1 MATVLVQQQAL
12 HHSTPPPSPIPS
24 ALTVNRRS
32 SPIPNRHIPV
42 CPTGPIPAPQ
52 PTSAPRSSSDQ
63 PSSLLSPPDEK
74 MRIGRTTSP
83 AVYAIDGAKLA
94 AAIAH
99 QASQPLPDPSL
110 MFPWLHGLHQDNH
123 LQLGFFSS
131 RRRHARRTPK
141 CWRGITVVKLGG
153 DLTKSRIKGAV
164 SAHEVLAPSCRFLMA
179 DPPEGFSVRNFQIQ
193 TAKLAAMSDIVIY
206 AEDNNSHTGLV
217 ELANQFAKAQQAWRM
232 KMDPM
237 QERPTYNTFILADK
251 FTNVAEK
258 HPEIIAIDSSGQPT
272 GRTMDFGNFKPCY
285 ALKFMLTKL
294 VVQWE
299 RLEMTTMSRAS
310 EISSNLWLGPT
321 PDYFHTTVALELAKE
336 DGYDLLIETCDMAN
350 IPGPRFLAMLDKQ
363 IESGPQR
370 LEFPSSG
377 SLLLPSGNTREVEDI
392 VNTIRWIYYLAHPD
406 NSSEELETDGDVDG
420 DVAITKSSGK
430 PRKILIHCAD
440 GYTESSLL
448 AVAYF
453 MFAEGVPA
461 HEAWLRLH
469 CNKKRN
475 FFAYPTDVA
484 FLSHIQGRLLQESP
498 ATQSMD
504 LSEISDPNW
513 FHHMDGSFPSRILPY
528 LYLGNLTHANNPEL
542 LWELGIKRVLSI
554 GEAVNWTDADR
565 ANWGADNLMYID
577 NVQDNGIDPL
587 CQEYDR
593 CLEFIEKGNE
603 QGMATLVHCR
613 VGVSRSASIC
623 IAEVMA
629 SKGLSFPRAYCFV
642 RARRLNVIIQPHLRF
657 VYELLQWE
665 EYQMKK
671 RGEAVKRELEW
682 GTVARE
688 IALLNKP
695 YSRH

>member
-1 MATVLVQQQAL
+1 
-12 HHSTPPPSPIPS
+12 
-24 ALTVNRRS
+24 
-32 SPIPNRHIPV
+32 
-42 CPTGPIPAPQ
+42 
-52 PTSAPRSSSDQ
+52 
-63 PSSLLSPPDEK
+63 
-74 MRIGRTTSP
+74 MRIGRPSSP

-99 QASQPLPDPSL
+99 QASQPLPDASL
-110 MFPWLHGLHQDNH
+110 MFPWLHGLHRDNH

-131 RRRHARRTPK
+131 RKRHARHTPK
-141 CWRGITVVKLGG
+141 CWRGLTVVKLGD
-153 DLTKSRIKGAV
+153 DLSKSRIKGAV
-164 SAHEVLAPSCRFLMA
+164 SAHEVLAPSSHFLMA

-206 AEDNNSHTGLV
+206 AEDDDSHSGLV
-217 ELANQFAKAQQAWRM
+217 ELANQFAKAQRLWRT
-232 KMDPM
+232 KMDPLE
-237 QERPTYNTFILADK
+237 ERPTYNTFILADK
-251 FTNVAEK
+251 FSNIAEK
-258 HPEIIAIDSSGQPT
+258 HPEIIAIDANGHPT
-272 GRTMDFGNFKPCY
+272 GQTMDF
-285 ALKFMLTKL
+285 
-294 VVQWE
+294 VQWE
-299 RLEMTTMSRAS
+299 RLEMSTMSRAS
-310 EISSNLWLGPT
+310 EISSNVWLGCT
-321 PDYFHTTVALELAKE
+321 PDYFHTGTLESPKE
-336 DGYDLLIETCDMAN
+336 EGYDLLIETCDMAN

-377 SLLLPSGNTREVEDI
+377 SLVLPSGNTREVEDI
-392 VNTIRWIYYLAHPD
+392 VNTIRWIYYLAHPET
-406 NSSEELETDGDVDG
+406 SSEELETDGDV
-420 DVAITKSSGK
+420 AMTKSSGK

-461 HEAWLRLH
+461 HEAWLRMH
-469 CNKKRN
+469 CDKKRN

-498 ATQSMD
+498 ATQSTD
-504 LSEISDPNW
+504 LSEIGDPHW
-513 FHHMDGSFPSRILPY
+513 FHNMDGSFPSRVLPY
-528 LYLGNLTHANNPEL
+528 LYLGNLNHANNPEL

-554 GEAVNWTDADR
+554 GEPVNWTDTDR
-565 ANWGADNLMYID
+565 ANWGPDNLMYID

-587 CQEYDR
+587 CQEYGR
-593 CLEFIEKGNE
+593 CLEFIE
-603 QGMATLVHCR
+603 QGKRHGTATLVHCR

-629 SKGLSFPRAYCFV
+629 SKNLSFPRAYCFV

-665 EYQMKK
+665 EHQMKK
-671 RGEAVKRELEW
+671 RGQPIKRELEW
-682 GTVARE
+682 DTVARE

-695 YSRH
+695 YSRN

>member
-32 SPIPNRHIPV
+32 SPIPNKHIPI
-42 CPTGPIPAPQ
+42 CPTGPSPPSPSLQSIIAPNDG
-52 PTSAPRSSSDQ
+52 T
-63 PSSLLSPPDEK
+63 SSLLSPPDES
-74 MRIGRTTSP
+74 MRIGRPTSP
-83 AVYAIDGAKLA
+83 AVYAIDGVRLA

-99 QASQPLPDPSL
+99 AASQPLPDANL

-131 RRRHARRTPK
+131 RKRHARRTPK

-153 DLTKSRIKGAV
+153 DLSKARIKGAV
-164 SAHEVLAPSCRFLMA
+164 AVNEVLAPSSRFLLA

-206 AEDNNSHTGLV
+206 AEDDGCQKELV
-217 ELANQFAKAQQAWRM
+217 DLANQFAMAQQAWRL
-232 KMDPM
+232 KMDPL
-237 QERPTYNTFILADK
+237 QERPTYNTFILADR
-251 FTNVAEK
+251 FSDVAANQ
-258 HPEIIAIDSSGQPT
+258 PELIAIDAKGQLT
-272 GRTMDFGNFKPCY
+272 GRTMDF
-285 ALKFMLTKL
+285 
-294 VVQWE
+294 VQWE
-299 RLEMTTMSRAS
+299 RLEMATMSRAS
-310 EISSNLWLGPT
+310 EISSNVWLGNT
-321 PDYFHTTVALELAKE
+321 PDYFHLSRTSREET
-336 DGYDLLIETCDMAN
+336 YDLLIEASDMAN
-350 IPGPRFLAMLDKQ
+350 IPGPRYLAMLDKQ
-363 IESGPQR
+363 LENGPQR
-370 LEFPSSG
+370 MEFPSSG
-377 SLLLPSGNTREVEDI
+377 SLLLPSGNTREAEDI
-392 VNTIRWIYYLAHPD
+392 VNTIRWIYYLAHPEPQT
-406 NSSEELETDGDVDG
+406 EELDCDGDTPM
-420 DVAITKSSGK
+420 ITQRGKS
-430 PRKILIHCAD
+430 RKVLIHCAD

-469 CNKKRN
+469 REKKRN

-484 FLSHIQGRLLQESP
+484 FLCHIQGRLLQESP
-498 ATQSMD
+498 AVQSPD
-504 LSEISDPNW
+504 LSKALDPAW
-513 FHHMDGSFPSRILPY
+513 FHAIDGSFPSRILPY

-554 GEAVNWTDADR
+554 GEAVNWTETDR
-565 ANWGADNLMYID
+565 ASWGVENMMYID

-587 CQEYDR
+587 CQEFDR
-593 CLEFIEKGNE
+593 CLEFIEKGKRD
-603 QGMATLVHCR
+603 GTATLVHCR

-629 SKGLSFPRAYCFV
+629 SKQLSFSRAYCFV

-665 EYQMKK
+665 EHQMKK
-671 RGEAVKRELEW
+671 RGQPIKRELEW
-682 GTVARE
+682 QHVTRE

-695 YSRH
+695 YSRN

>member
-32 SPIPNRHIPV
+32 SPIPNKHIPI
-42 CPTGPIPAPQ
+42 CPTGPSPPSPSLQSIIAPNDG
-52 PTSAPRSSSDQ
+52 T
-63 PSSLLSPPDEK
+63 SSLLSPPDES
-74 MRIGRTTSP
+74 MRIGRPTSP
-83 AVYAIDGAKLA
+83 AVYAIDGVRLA

-99 QASQPLPDPSL
+99 AASQPLPDANL

-131 RRRHARRTPK
+131 RKRHARRTPK

-153 DLTKSRIKGAV
+153 DLSKARIKGAV
-164 SAHEVLAPSCRFLMA
+164 AVNEVLAPSSRFLLA

-206 AEDNNSHTGLV
+206 AEDDGCQKELV
-217 ELANQFAKAQQAWRM
+217 DLANQFAMAQQAWRL
-232 KMDPM
+232 KMDPL
-237 QERPTYNTFILADK
+237 QERPTYNTFILADQ
-251 FTNVAEK
+251 FSDVAANQ
-258 HPEIIAIDSSGQPT
+258 PELIAIDAKGQLT
-272 GRTMDFGNFKPCY
+272 GRTMDF
-285 ALKFMLTKL
+285 
-294 VVQWE
+294 VQWE
-299 RLEMTTMSRAS
+299 RLEMATMSRAS
-310 EISSNLWLGPT
+310 EISSNVWLGNT
-321 PDYFHTTVALELAKE
+321 PDYFHLSRTSREET
-336 DGYDLLIETCDMAN
+336 YDLLIEASDMAN
-350 IPGPRFLAMLDKQ
+350 IPGPRYLAMLDKQ
-363 IESGPQR
+363 LENGPQR
-370 LEFPSSG
+370 MEFPSSG
-377 SLLLPSGNTREVEDI
+377 SLLLPSGNTREAEDI
-392 VNTIRWIYYLAHPD
+392 VNTIRWIYYLAHPEPQT
-406 NSSEELETDGDVDG
+406 EELDGDG
-420 DVAITKSSGK
+420 DTPMITQRGNS
-430 PRKILIHCAD
+430 RKVLIHCAD

-469 CNKKRN
+469 REKKRN

-484 FLSHIQGRLLQESP
+484 FLCHIQGRLLQESP
-498 ATQSMD
+498 AVQSPD
-504 LSEISDPNW
+504 LSKALDPAW
-513 FHHMDGSFPSRILPY
+513 FHAIDGSFPSRILPY

-554 GEAVNWTDADR
+554 GEAVNWTETDR
-565 ANWGADNLMYID
+565 ASWGAENMMYID

-587 CQEYDR
+587 CQEFDR
-593 CLEFIEKGNE
+593 CLEFIEKGKRD
-603 QGMATLVHCR
+603 GTATLVHCR

-629 SKGLSFPRAYCFV
+629 SKQLSFSRAYCFV

-665 EYQMKK
+665 EHQMKK
-671 RGEAVKRELEW
+671 RGQPIKRELEW
-682 GTVARE
+682 QHVTRE

-695 YSRH
+695 YSRN